1 MTTTTTTT
9 TCSLHP
15 SGTSGTQLVRCS
27 LSIFAWTQESRGFG
41 GLGLTDTAS
50 LLSSAAPIRRLV
62 DRPVPFVQ
70 NVRTHL
76 TLSRLAWT
84 HSPLGRRSLAIWSKF
99 RGHLIPSRC
108 VQIVVAC
115 VGFPAAMEYWRI
127 SCSTGFKNDGTRR
140 CDCRGLSF
148 EQTLVKDS
156 GAHTVTEGV
165 RGGRTGHKIEGFVA
179 ARDFRV
185 PV

>member
-1 MTTTTTTT
+1 M
-9 TCSLHP
+9 
-15 SGTSGTQLVRCS
+15 
-27 LSIFAWTQESRGFG
+27 I
-41 GLGLTDTAS
+41 
-50 LLSSAAPIRRLV
+50 SS
-62 DRPVPFVQ
+62 
-70 NVRTHL
+70 
-76 TLSRLAWT
+76 S
-84 HSPLGRRSLAIWSKF
+84 
-99 RGHLIPSRC
+99 C

-148 EQTLVKDS
+148 EETLVKDR